1 MPVLLAA
8 LASVPAVFL
17 TLLDE
22 PARSAGTLI
31 NTLSGAVIVAEVVVL
46 FAVSD
51 DKWGWLRRNPGRV
64 ALGAAVVAAVI
75 FAVGPLQLLR
85 LTKTLG
91 ALRILRAS
99 KLLTAGRILRQ
110 RAGLQGPWQ
119 QAVGVGLTVLTA
131 VFVALVL
138 SDPTSHSRR
147 VLDGALHWLGVTGV
161 ILAGAVLAIATY
173 VLRTARQRGRRGQ
186 GPGRDAQGR
195 GEHDAQGL
203 DEDCR
208 GEDCRGEDCR
218 DEAVTSPGSRSSAD
232 VGRSAATSAESG
244 CPGARDRP
252 RAG

>member
-22 PARSAGTLI
+22 PARSAGTLV

-64 ALGAAVVAAVI
+64 LLGCAVVAAVV
-75 FAVGPLQLLR
+75 FTVGPLQLLR

-99 KLLTAGRILRQ
+99 KLLTAGRILRE

-119 QAVGVGLTVLTA
+119 QAIGVGLTVLTA

-138 SDPTSHSRR
+138 SDPTSQSRR

-161 ILAGAVLAIATY
+161 VLAGAVLAIATY
-173 VLRTARQRGRRGQ
+173 VLRTARDRGRRDD
-186 GPGRDAQGR
+186 RTDAPAPAQSAEPAEPVTPPAPR
-195 GEHDAQGL
+195 SPADA
-203 DEDCR
+203 
-208 GEDCRGEDCR
+208 
-218 DEAVTSPGSRSSAD
+218 
-232 VGRSAATSAESG
+232 GRSATASAESG
-244 CPGARDRP
+244 CPRATDRP